1 MTRNTPLLPLFLV
14 LLCLPFTAA
23 KGADEAPTAAPAAAP
38 APLQAPARPEWRF
51 AAGGEF
57 NADSHGIL
65 DLGFRKGAFSI
76 ELLTDTLE
84 VRYAPEQARGR
95 WWVAARGEGG
105 AAGLMIS
112 PWAQGAPDPSSAL
125 LASYAGVEGG
135 WLRYLPRGLYA
146 GGQAVARLYTFA
158 PFSDATTVAIPGTT
172 PFATL
177 DLLAGYYSPRLSG
190 WTRVGAD
197 LEGQTLA
204 PHAHGSLG
212 WRQPLLGSNL
222 QTRVHLNAGIA
233 DGQGLI
239 SRTRLGGLN
248 PYVVPL
254 AGAAWAEWWVEDY
267 VAARIGL
274 GHQTEFLDLEVFA
287 DGAWFD
293 GAEAVGAGARLRLTV
308 KHWFVDGAFG
318 YAPAIP
324 RQEGVGRSSV
334 FLLLGRTW
342 SRLGRG

>member
-1 MTRNTPLLPLFLV
+1 MTRNAPSILLFLS
-14 LLCLPFTAA
+14 LFCLSPAGA
-23 KGADEAPTAAPAAAP
+23 QGADEEPAVAP
-38 APLQAPARPEWRF
+38 APLQVPVRPEWRF

-65 DLGFRKGAFSI
+65 DLGLRKGAFSI

-95 WWVAARGEGG
+95 WWAAVRAEGG

-112 PWAQGAPDPSSAL
+112 PWNQGAPDPSSAL
-125 LASYAGVEGG
+125 LASYAGMEGG

-146 GGQAVARLYTFA
+146 GGQAAARVYTFA
-158 PFSDATTVAIPGTT
+158 PFSDATTLEIPGNTT
-172 PFATL
+172 FATL
-177 DLLAGYYSPRLSG
+177 DFLAGFYSPHLSG
-190 WTRVGAD
+190 WTRLGAD
-197 LEGQTLA
+197 LEGLTLA

-212 WRQPLLGSNL
+212 WKQQLLGSNL

-233 DGQGLI
+233 DSQGII
-239 SRTRLGGLN
+239 SLTRLGGLN

-274 GHQTEFLDLEVFA
+274 GHQTEFLDIEVFA

-293 GAEAVGAGARLRLTV
+293 GAEAIGAGTRLRFTL

-318 YAPAIP
+318 YAPTIP
-324 RQEGVGRSSV
+324 RQEGIGRSSV
-334 FLLLGRTW
+334 FLLVGRTW